1 MKITKAVITA
11 AGRRQRTL
19 PLQTLIDRDGVEKA
33 VLNILIAE
41 VLAAG
46 VEEICIVVRPGDE
59 RAYGD
64 VAGQQ
69 AGWLRFVQQPEPLGH
84 GHAVH
89 CARSF
94 IGRDPFLHLVGD
106 HLYVSRGE
114 QSCAQFLVTVAEA
127 EACTISAVQPTRE
140 SLLPYYGVVGGRRL
154 PGRQGLYEIDAVAEK
169 PTPSEAEQRLIVPG
183 LRAGH
188 YLCFFG
194 MHVLTPAVMDI
205 LDEQVSQTTGNGR
218 ESGGVT
224 LSAALA
230 QLAGRE
236 KYLALELPGARYDV
250 GVKYGLLTA
259 QLALALSG
267 REREEVLSRL
277 LEVLVQ
283 RELGVHGSQG

>member
-1 MKITKAVITA
+1 M
-11 AGRRQRTL
+11 
-19 PLQTLIDRDGVEKA
+19 
-33 VLNILIAE
+33 
-41 VLAAG
+41 
-46 VEEICIVVRPGDE
+46 
-59 RAYGD
+59 
-64 VAGQQ
+64 
-69 AGWLRFVQQPEPLGH
+69 
-84 GHAVH
+84 
-89 CARSF
+89 
-94 IGRDPFLHLVGD
+94 
-106 HLYVSRGE
+106 
-114 QSCAQFLVTVAEA
+114 AQA

-169 PTPSEAEQRLIVPG
+169 PTPTEAEQRLIVPG

-194 MHVLTPAVMDI
+194 MHALTPAVMDI
-205 LDEQVSQTTGNGR
+205 LDEQVQQATGDSR
-218 ESGGVT
+218 EPGGVT

-230 QLAGRE
+230 QLGGRE

-267 REREEVLSRL
+267 REREEVLGRL

-283 RELGVHGSQG
+283 RELSVHGWQG